1 MHCAVSPSVSNSKG
15 LVRGAS
21 LVSRLHDAFAS
32 GRIAWG
38 WIRVTAK
45 KNRNPE
51 LLELVIA
58 GAALGYWD
66 WNYQTGDHHVND
78 RWLQMLGLTRA
89 DECGHIDDLL
99 ERIHPDDK
107 VRILPIIE
115 SHIASGESYVIEFR
129 MQHKD
134 GYWVWIQGAGGVV
147 EWDDEGNPLR
157 VCGTHQDI
165 TTRKRVEAERDEL
178 IRSLQQALDTIA
190 ETNMELQS
198 QIAQKESLEKKLA
211 HRAMHDYLTDL
222 PNKALLIEQAEQV
235 LSLAKRHKDLVGV
248 VFIDLDNFKQIN
260 DSLGHGVGDVVLV
273 EFALRLREAVRECD
287 IVARW
292 GGDEFVAVL
301 PNCSSLNDIELIA
314 GRILQ
319 KCEEKLDSVE
329 GARLSASIGIALFP
343 NHADNLSRL
352 IAVADTAMYAAKSA
366 GGHRF
371 EIGNGVMKKIFTA
384 PE

>member
-1 MHCAVSPSVSNSKG
+1 MTV
-15 LVRGAS
+15 
-21 LVSRLHDAFAS
+21 
-32 GRIAWG
+32 
-38 WIRVTAK
+38 K

-78 RWLQMLGLTRA
+78 RWLQMLGLARA
-89 DECGHIDDLL
+89 DECGHVDDWV

-147 EWDDEGNPLR
+147 EWDNDGNPLR

-301 PNCSSLNDIELIA
+301 PNCNSLNDIELIA

-319 KCEEKLDSVE
+319 KCEDKLDSVQ

-352 IAVADTAMYAAKSA
+352 IAIADTAMYAAKAA

-371 EIGNGVMKKIFTA
+371 EIGRGVMKKTFNSA
-384 PE
+384 D